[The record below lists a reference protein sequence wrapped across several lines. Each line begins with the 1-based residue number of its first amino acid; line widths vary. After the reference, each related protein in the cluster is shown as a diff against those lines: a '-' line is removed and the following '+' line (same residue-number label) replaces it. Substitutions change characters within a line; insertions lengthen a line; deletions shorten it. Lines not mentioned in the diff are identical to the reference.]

1 MINEGQ
7 HKAYSNYT
15 TAKSF
20 VDFLKNDI
28 EDALNNL
35 YDL

>member
-1 MINEGQ
+1 MINDGTQ
-7 HKAYSNYT
+7 TNQGTYT
-15 TAKSF
+15 TTSDFVSF
-20 VDFLKNDI
+20 IQQDI